1 MLFSQHSWFLVEPVV
16 LLAFLPS
23 ARFGF
28 AIPIGLEY
36 FKRGSRVIFVVGVFF
51 FITLIAKDRVE
62 IRTLTTT
69 TTILTEDRIM
79 WLGRLNKSFNIFFES
94 NVEWVR
100 CSSCLLSGVV
110 GIKDAFEMCG
120 SPHRVVEKIDTHL
133 ITEFILISLESLE
146 LTNGLGEIG
155 YP

>member
-1 MLFSQHSWFLVEPVV
+1 
-16 LLAFLPS
+16 
-23 ARFGF
+23 
-28 AIPIGLEY
+28 
-36 FKRGSRVIFVVGVFF
+36 
-51 FITLIAKDRVE
+51 
-62 IRTLTTT
+62 
-69 TTILTEDRIM
+69 M
-79 WLGRLNKSFNIFFES
+79 WLGCLNKSFNMFFES

-100 CSSCLLSGVV
+100 YSSCLSSGVV

-155 YP
+155 DP